1 MNRTVRSPNMGWTG
15 VAAVAVVLLAG
26 AVGTACGGGSAQPNT
41 ASGAA
46 TGAPVGSAAVDDD
59 FSPEANELRAFHRH
73 HHLGFIGFALVSI
86 PSLGVSPAEQA
97 AVDKIR
103 ADIHAKM
110 QPAHDA
116 EAALLNVVAD
126 GVAAGT
132 IDQAKVDAAIAKIT
146 EVSTQMDDVTNDALN
161 QLHAALSAPERQ
173 ALALKIEAHYQLWEK
188 ANASEAAQPDQEK
201 EGGHI
206 HHLIQ
211 VLSLTPDQV
220 EKIDAAFTAS
230 MAAVFSAHKFDAKS
244 AEEHLD
250 KFTKGFA
257 ADQFDAKTLVTA
269 DKANSG
275 VASWGAMRMV
285 KMYQAMLP
293 VLTADQ
299 KTKLA
304 ALLREHST
312 KTELK

>member
-1 MNRTVRSPNMGWTG
+1 MKRTVRSVTMSWSGI
-15 VAAVAVVLLAG
+15 AAIAVVLLAG
-26 AVGTACGGGSAQPNT
+26 VAGTACGSGSAQPNT
-41 ASGAA
+41 ASGAG
-46 TGAPVGSAAVDDD
+46 TGVPVGSAAVDDD
-59 FSPEANELRAFHRH
+59 FSPEANELRSFHRH
-73 HHLGFIGFALVSI
+73 HHMGFIGFALVSI
-86 PSLGVSPAEQA
+86 PSLGVTPAEQV

-103 ADIHAKM
+103 ADIQAKM

-116 EAALLNVVAD
+116 EAALLTVVAD
-126 GVAAGT
+126 GLAAGA

-173 ALALKIEAHYQLWEK
+173 ALALKIQAHYQLWEK
-188 ANASEAAQPDQEK
+188 ANANEAAQPDQEK

-206 HHLIQ
+206 HHLAT
-211 VLSLTPDQV
+211 VLALTPDQV
-220 EKIDAAFTAS
+220 QKIDAAFTAS
-230 MAAVFSAHKFDAKS
+230 MASVFAAHKFDAKS

-250 KFTKGFA
+250 KFTKGFV

-275 VASWGAMRMV
+275 VTSWGAMRMV
-285 KMYQAMLP
+285 KMYDAMLP
-293 VLTADQ
+293 VLTPDQ
-299 KTKLA
+299 RTKLA
-304 ALLREHST
+304 ALLREHAT